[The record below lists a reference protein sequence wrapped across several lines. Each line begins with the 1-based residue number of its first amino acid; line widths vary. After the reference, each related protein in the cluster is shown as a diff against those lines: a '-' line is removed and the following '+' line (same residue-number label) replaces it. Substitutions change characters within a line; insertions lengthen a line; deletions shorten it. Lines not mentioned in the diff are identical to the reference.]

1 MSRAPFRSAWRAVTG
16 CLPVLFQH
24 LEERWCTVIIE
35 YEIVGRT
42 NEPTN
47 EKNRRRMLITWGSE
61 QSGRWAGRLWEN
73 EKEARG
79 KWPKSACY
87 FSKMSNFPVYGNR
100 RGRPADG
107 SLSGKQSSSFEMR
120 GTAICPHTHAPLRR
134 PLIPLC
140 HWLMNC
146 VTWGQPGN
154 LFEMELSINVDKY
167 LTRLAWVLSAIW
179 PVKASSIVFGTQ

>member
-1 MSRAPFRSAWRAVTG
+1 MRLLVELMNRPMRRTEGACWLLGGVSSLG
-16 CLPVLFQH
+16 D
-24 LEERWCTVIIE
+24 ERE
-35 YEIVGRT
+35 GFE
-42 NEPTN
+42 
-47 EKNRRRMLITWGSE
+47 RM
-61 QSGRWAGRLWEN
+61 N
-73 EKEARG
+73 KEARG

-167 LTRLAWVLSAIW
+167 LTRLAWVLSAIR